1 MAKSSGKQSLS
12 QKHRGHPEVPLLIF
26 ISAGLLVVGLSLP
39 LMKIEKFV
47 FWKNDYSVFT
57 GVIGLIGDKQIL
69 LAAVVFFFSML
80 FPFVKL
86 AALLVVWWAR
96 LKNADREKL
105 LHWLGILGKW
115 SMLDVFAVSIL
126 IVLVKLGPLA
136 NVEPQPGLYFFCGAI
151 LFSMGTAMY
160 IDHLAKSMFKKSD

>member
-1 MAKSSGKQSLS
+1 MAEKTGKKSLS
-12 QKHRGHPEVPLLIF
+12 QIHHGHPEVPLLIF
-26 ISAGLLVVGLSLP
+26 VSVALLVVGLSLP

-57 GVIGLIGDKQIL
+57 GVVGLIADKQIL
-69 LAAVVFFFSML
+69 LAAIVFFFSMV
-80 FPFVKL
+80 FPFAKL
-86 AALLVVWWAR
+86 LALLVVWWAR
-96 LKNADREKL
+96 MKTASRKKL

-136 NVEPQPGLYFFCGAI
+136 SVDPQPGLYFFCGAI
-151 LFSMGTAMY
+151 LFSMATAMY
-160 IDHLAKSMFKKSD
+160 IEHLAKAMFKNSD

>member
-1 MAKSSGKQSLS
+1 MTKASGRQSLS
-12 QKHRGHPEVPLLIF
+12 DKYHGHPEVPLLIF
-26 ISAGLLVVGLSLP
+26 ISAGLLVVGLSVP

-57 GVIGLIGDKQIL
+57 GVIGLIADKQIL

-86 AALLVVWWAR
+86 TALLVVWWAR
-96 LKNADREKL
+96 LKNADRKKL

-136 NVEPQPGLYFFCGAI
+136 SIEPQPGLYFFCGAI
-151 LFSMGTAMY
+151 LFSMATAMY
-160 IDHLAKSMFKKSD
+160 IDHLAKSKFSNSD